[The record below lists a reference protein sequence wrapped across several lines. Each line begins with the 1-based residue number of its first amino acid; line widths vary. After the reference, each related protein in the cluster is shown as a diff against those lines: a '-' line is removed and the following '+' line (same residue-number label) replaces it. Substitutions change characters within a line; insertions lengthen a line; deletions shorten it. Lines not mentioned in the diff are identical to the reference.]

1 MSRLENNEKVSLW
14 KLFSITAKIGGVT
27 IGGGYAM
34 VPIIREEFAIKH
46 KFLRPEEFDS
56 LLVIAQSMP
65 GPIAVNT
72 STLVGYKLRKIPGV
86 IAAVAGAIFFPTIII
101 LAVAIVLGRFYNFLK
116 PFLNGMKIPLLAII
130 VVSVLKLWKSSV
142 RSLEDLVVFI
152 VAFSTVTVLKF
163 NPVYVIL
170 LAILY
175 GIIRFFVNKTTEG
188 NLD

>member
-1 MSRLENNEKVSLW
+1 LSKSENIQKVSLW
-14 KLFSITAKIGGVT
+14 KLFSITAKIGAVT

-34 VPIIREEFAIKH
+34 VPIICEEFAVKH
-46 KFLRPEEFDS
+46 KFLQPEEFDS

-86 IAAVAGAIFFPTIII
+86 IAAVAGAIFFPMIII
-101 LAVAIVLGRFYNFLK
+101 LAIAIVLGKFYNFLK

-130 VVSVLKLWKSSV
+130 VVGVLRLWRSSV
-142 RSLEDLVVFI
+142 RNLEDFVIFL
-152 VAFSTVTVLKF
+152 VAFSSVTFLKF

-170 LAILY
+170 LGILY
-175 GIIRFFVNKTTEG
+175 GIIRFFVNQSKGE
-188 NLD
+188 

>member
-1 MSRLENNEKVSLW
+1 MSKSENNEKVSLW

-34 VPIIREEFAIKH
+34 VPIIREEFVVKH
-46 KFLRPEEFDS
+46 KFLQPEEFDS

-101 LAVAIVLGRFYNFLK
+101 LSIAIVIGKFYNFLR

-130 VVSVLKLWKSSV
+130 VAGVLKLWKSSV
-142 RSLEDLVVFI
+142 RNLEDFVIFI
-152 VAFSTVTVLKF
+152 VAFSSVTLLKL

-170 LAILY
+170 LGILY
-175 GIIRFFVNKTTEG
+175 GIIRFFVNQPKGE
-188 NLD
+188 

>member
-1 MSRLENNEKVSLW
+1 LSKLENNQKVSLW

-34 VPIIREEFAIKH
+34 VPIIREEFVVKH
-46 KFLRPEEFDS
+46 KFLQPEEFDS

-101 LAVAIVLGRFYNFLK
+101 LSIAIVIGNF
-116 PFLNGMKIPLLAII
+116 IT
-130 VVSVLKLWKSSV
+130 S
-142 RSLEDLVVFI
+142 
-152 VAFSTVTVLKF
+152 
-163 NPVYVIL
+163 
-170 LAILY
+170 
-175 GIIRFFVNKTTEG
+175 
-188 NLD
+188 